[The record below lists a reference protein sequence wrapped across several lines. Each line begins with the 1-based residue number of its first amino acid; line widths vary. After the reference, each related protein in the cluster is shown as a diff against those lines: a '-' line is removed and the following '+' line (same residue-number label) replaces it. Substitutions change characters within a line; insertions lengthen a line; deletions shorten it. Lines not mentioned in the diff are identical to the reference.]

1 MDLIKHSMYTG
12 REKQCVKG
20 IATVLAGLM
29 AAQTRKPNE
38 EGPNTLLYVYHGR
51 TVRGKIL
58 ANRCALYDPLK

>member
-1 MDLIKHSMYTG
+1 M
-12 REKQCVKG
+12 
-20 IATVLAGLM
+20 LAGLT

-51 TVRGKIL
+51 TVNGKIL